1 MTHWPPVKVACAT
14 WLCVAKRI
22 TRIASL
28 NMKCRLCL
36 KRCTLNFSLQEH
48 LKYNEFV
55 SDQKLLLIICTV
67 PFPQDHGKAI
77 TLSYANGLYKA
88 VSSQT
93 VAWLSSKTRNW
104 EKKPDAQW
112 NEVNE
117 SRWYSRVV
125 EPGTGLAF
133 VLLSQS
139 HIYCSL
145 FPFQGK
151 LVNRASWFSLERYIY
166 VCVYM
171 SFCVYTLLSRHVCGS
186 VVYIYTHKHTHI
198 CPRVCFLN
206 NLQPGYDS

>member
-1 MTHWPPVKVACAT
+1 
-14 WLCVAKRI
+14 
-22 TRIASL
+22 
-28 NMKCRLCL
+28 MKCRLCL

-93 VAWLSSKTRNW
+93 VTWLSSKTRNW

-151 LVNRASWFSLERYIY
+151 LVNRASWFSLKRYIY
-166 VCVYM
+166 MFVCICLCVCILCYQGMCVDLLCIYIHTDIHTYVHVCVLWIICNQDMIHKM
-171 SFCVYTLLSRHVCGS
+171 SCRSNLHGITKYIELI
-186 VVYIYTHKHTHI
+186 VV
-198 CPRVCFLN
+198 FM
-206 NLQPGYDS
+206 